1 MLFEEDWTSHGRMTA
16 PAQKGDVCLEPNISG
31 PVRCRVWLYR
41 MAEKTNW
48 LPVHAEHTATF
59 VQHNVRIDLRICFL
73 GMTLKAELPAVGIR
87 TSPQEIYSPSSMVFN
102 VAGQTH
108 DSPIIERERVLA
120 RTKRHNACGMMIFLV
135 FMALEAFR
143 RQIGP
148 CQSCRGSRLH

>member
-1 MLFEEDWTSHGRMTA
+1 
-16 PAQKGDVCLEPNISG
+16 
-31 PVRCRVWLYR
+31 

-87 TSPQEIYSPSSMVFN
+87 TSPQEIGAPSSVVPN
-102 VAGQTH
+102 VAGQTQ
-108 DSPIIERERVLA
+108 DFPVIERERVFT
-120 RTKRHNACGMMIFLV
+120 RTKRKNAYGMMIFPV

-143 RQIGP
+143 RQIGA
-148 CQSCRGSRLH
+148 CQTG

>member
-1 MLFEEDWTSHGRMTA
+1 MLFEEVWTSHGRMTA

-48 LPVHAEHTATF
+48 LPVHDEHAATF
-59 VQHNVRIDLRICFL
+59 VQHDVRIDLRICFL
-73 GMTLKAELPAVGIR
+73 GMTLKAERPAVGIR
-87 TSPQEIYSPSSMVFN
+87 TFPKEIHAPSSVVFN

-108 DSPIIERERVLA
+108 DFPIIERERVLT
-120 RTKRHNACGMMIFLV
+120 RTKRKNAGGMMIFPV

-143 RQIGP
+143 RQIGA
-148 CQSCRGSRLH
+148 C